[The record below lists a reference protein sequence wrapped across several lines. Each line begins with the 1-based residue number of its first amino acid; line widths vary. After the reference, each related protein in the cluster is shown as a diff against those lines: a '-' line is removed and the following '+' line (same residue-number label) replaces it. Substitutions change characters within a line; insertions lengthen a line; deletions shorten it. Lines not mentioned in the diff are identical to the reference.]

1 MNKGESL
8 NKFMQ
13 IMRSDM
19 NVIEATLQTEESGN
33 KIASLQG
40 ECSGYRSLCKE
51 LESCGWPNYAER
63 KETMQTLFK
72 YDSEYEKWTCT
83 TSNYATLLEWETYAL
98 DVEEALDE
106 ARGKMDKRLNDRK
119 DWLFYR
125 AKKGRD
131 LYFSRGWYKRFIAL
145 GEWAVAIH
153 DAFQAAKKIHDAEL
167 QFDEEA

>member
-1 MNKGESL
+1 MNEGL

-13 IMRSDM
+13 IMRFDM

-40 ECSGYRSLCKE
+40 ECSGYRALCAC
-51 LESCGWPNYAER
+51 LADSGQPNYAEN

-72 YDSEYEKWTCT
+72 YDGESEKWGCKS
-83 TSNYATLLEWETYAL
+83 SNYATLLEWETYAL

-106 ARGKMDKRLNDRK
+106 ARGKIEKRLNDRK
-119 DWLFYR
+119 DWLFYH

-153 DAFQAAKKIHDAEL
+153 DAFQAAKKIHDSEL
-167 QFDEEA
+167 KFDED